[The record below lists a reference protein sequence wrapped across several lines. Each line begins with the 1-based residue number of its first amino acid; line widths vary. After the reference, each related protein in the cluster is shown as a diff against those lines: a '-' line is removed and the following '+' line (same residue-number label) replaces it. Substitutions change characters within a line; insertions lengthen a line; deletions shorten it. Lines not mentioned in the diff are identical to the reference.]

1 MKPKMKIGARF
12 RRVFAISLL
21 SLVLHAP
28 SFAQTLGVSVPV
40 ATHGWTGGLNFHA
53 EKTKSRLE
61 SQYPELKIILVTA
74 SNASEQANDL
84 EDLRTIHQ
92 IDALVILPFESAAL
106 TGPVR
111 NVKRSGVFVTVVDR
125 GLTDPSIRDF
135 YVAGNNNEMGRVSAN
150 YIKGRLD
157 ENGKIVI
164 LRGMPT
170 VIDEQRFEGFMSVIA
185 DTGIEVLDS
194 QYANWNRDDG
204 FTVMQDFL
212 SRFPNIDAVWAQDD
226 DIAIGVIQAVRQARR
241 QDEMFVVGGGGMKD
255 IIQRV
260 KGGDKLTPVDV
271 LYPPGMISTAMEL
284 TTIKLLADAPIEGE
298 YILSSP
304 LITEQ
309 NADDYYFP
317 DSPF

>member
-1 MKPKMKIGARF
+1 MEHRVKLSARLEQIF
-12 RRVFAISLL
+12 VFGF
-21 SLVLHAP
+21 LVWALQMP
-28 SFAQTLGVSVPV
+28 SFAQTLGVSVPA

-53 EKTKSRLE
+53 EETKDRLE
-61 SQYPELKIILVTA
+61 NQYPELKIVLVTA

-84 EDLRTIHQ
+84 EDLLTIHQ

-111 NVKRSGVFVTVVDR
+111 NVERSGVFVTVVDR
-125 GLTDPSIRDF
+125 GLTDPSIHDF
-135 YVAGNNNEMGRVSAN
+135 YVAGNNSEMGRVSAN
-150 YIKGRLD
+150 YIKSRLD
-157 ENGKIVI
+157 QDGKIVI

-170 VIDEQRFEGFMSVIA
+170 VIDEQRFDGFMSSIV

-212 SRFPNIDAVWAQDD
+212 SRFPKIDAVWAQDD
-226 DIAIGVIQAVRQARR
+226 DIAIGVIQAIRQARR

-260 KGGDKLTPVDV
+260 KRGDKLTPVDV